1 MIITTSARTNSV
13 LLRRAKEIADEWG
26 EKFYLRG
33 RDSIHDLHIA
43 FNEDVLVVGKERLE
57 LYVPNENQPIFFH
70 PNSAMFRVK
79 RLINGNHDPFVDA
92 CKLTEGMSF
101 LDCTLGL
108 GSDSIVAGYCVGKSG
123 SVTSLEG
130 NKTIAHL
137 VQTGLKTWQSQ
148 LSVMDEAMKAIRV
161 EFTPYQ
167 DYLKSCKK
175 HSFDVIYFDPMFEE
189 SIQGSA
195 GLVGVKKLA
204 LYDDITEETIQE
216 AKRIAI
222 KRIVLKDHRKSN
234 RFEKLGFTPIRRK
247 SANFHYGVIELG

>member
-13 LLRRAKEIADEWG
+13 LIHRAKEIAVEWG

-33 RDSIHDLHIA
+33 RDSIEDLHIA
-43 FNEDVLVVGKERLE
+43 FNDDVLVVGKDRIE
-57 LYVPNENQPIFFH
+57 LYLPNEKHPIFFH

-79 RLINGNHDPFVDA
+79 RLINGNHDPLIDA

-108 GSDSIVAGYCVGKSG
+108 GSDSIVASFGVGERG
-123 SVTSLEG
+123 SITSLEG
-130 NKTIAHL
+130 NKAIAHL
-137 VQTGLKTWQSQ
+137 VKTGLKTWESQ
-148 LSVMDEAMKAIRV
+148 LSVMDKAMRAITV
-161 EFTPYQ
+161 EFTLYQ
-167 DYLKSCKK
+167 EYLKTCKN
-175 HSFDVIYFDPMFEE
+175 HSIDVIYFDPMFEE

-204 LYDDITEETIQE
+204 LYDDITKETIQE
-216 AKRIAI
+216 AKRVAI
-222 KRIVLKDHRKSN
+222 KRIVLKDHWKSH